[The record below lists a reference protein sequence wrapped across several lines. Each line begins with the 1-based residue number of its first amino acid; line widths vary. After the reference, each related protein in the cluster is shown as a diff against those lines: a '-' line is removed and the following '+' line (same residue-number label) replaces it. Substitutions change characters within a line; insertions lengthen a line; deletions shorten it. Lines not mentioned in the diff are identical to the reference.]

1 MATTY
6 LTLANSVIARVNEVQ
21 LTSSNFSS
29 ARGVQIQC
37 KNSVNEAIRWINQ
50 KEFNWPFNHSTKT
63 QTLTP
68 GIASYSIPT
77 DAKTVDYDTFR
88 MVRDDDL
95 GIGGDNLNILTYYE
109 YVQRFIEEED
119 AVKTTALNGSHTD
132 SVTTITVDST
142 SGFDSSGTIYINGEV
157 ITYTGTS
164 STTFTGATRG
174 ANGTTASAHDS
185 GVQVAQFSGGGIPQF
200 VTRTPDNNYILYP
213 FPTKSFTI
221 KYDYFTFPTDM
232 SAHSDTTSIP
242 DRFAPIIADGATA
255 FVYQY
260 RGETSQYQL
269 NMQRFEQG
277 IKNMQTLLVNRFEY
291 IRSTYIPKTGYSSTS
306 DISFRVV

>member
-21 LTSSNFSS
+21 LTSSNFSD

-174 ANGTTASAHDS
+174 AGSTTAAAHSNDDT
-185 GVQVAQFSGGGIPQF
+185 VAQFGSGGIPTHI
-200 VTRTPDNNYILYP
+200 VRKLDNNFALYP
-213 FPTKSFTI
+213 YPTKQASL
-221 KYDYFTFPTDM
+221 KYDYFTFTADLD
-232 SAHSDTTSIP
+232 AHGDTIAIP
-242 DRFAPIIADGATA
+242 DRFVPVILDGATA

-260 RGETSQYQL
+260 RGDAQQYTL
-269 NMQRFEQG
+269 NFNRFEQG
-277 IKNMQTLLVNRFEY
+277 IKNMQSLLANRMDY
-291 IRSTYIPKTGYSSTS
+291 MRSTAIIRPKATFNLAAVGSG
-306 DISFRVV
+306 